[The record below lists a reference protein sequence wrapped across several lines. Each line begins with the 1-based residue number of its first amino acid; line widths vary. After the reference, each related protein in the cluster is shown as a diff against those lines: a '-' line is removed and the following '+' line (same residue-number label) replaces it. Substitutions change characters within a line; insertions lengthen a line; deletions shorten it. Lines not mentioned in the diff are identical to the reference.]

1 MKGVNEKEDYTFK
14 YIIIGNAAVGKSN
27 ISYRFTKGKFSEKY
41 QATIGMEFTY
51 KNVKIGEKIYRIQIW
66 DTAGQECFKS
76 VSRGYYKNSVCAL
89 VVYDIT
95 NRKSFDNVIEWI
107 EECKNNGP
115 QTVTMV
121 LVGNKSDLK
130 EMRNISYEE
139 GEELANRF
147 NMMFF
152 ETSALNGDNIDKLFN
167 DTAETIVK
175 KMENNYYDLSNEDCG
190 IKLGSG
196 KKKINLNDEPKNKK
210 KCCK

>member
-1 MKGVNEKEDYTFK
+1 MKEVNEKEDYTFK

-27 ISYRFTKGKFSEKY
+27 ISFRFTKGKFSEKY

-76 VSRGYYKNSVCAL
+76 VSRGYYKSSVCAL

>member
-1 MKGVNEKEDYTFK
+1 MKEVNEKEDYTFK

-27 ISYRFTKGKFSEKY
+27 ISFRFTKGKFSEKY

-76 VSRGYYKNSVCAL
+76 VSRGYYKSSVCAL

-210 KCCK
+210 KCCN

>member
-1 MKGVNEKEDYTFK
+1 MKEVNEKEDYTFK

-27 ISYRFTKGKFSEKY
+27 ISFRFTKGQFSEKY

-76 VSRGYYKNSVCAL
+76 VSRGYYKSSVCAL

-210 KCCK
+210 KCCN

>member
-27 ISYRFTKGKFSEKY
+27 ISFRFTKGKFSEKY

-76 VSRGYYKNSVCAL
+76 VSRGYYKSSVCAL

-139 GEELANRF
+139 GEDLANRF

>member
-1 MKGVNEKEDYTFK
+1 MKEVNEKEDYTFK

-27 ISYRFTKGKFSEKY
+27 ISFRFTKGKFSEKY

-76 VSRGYYKNSVCAL
+76 VSRGYYKSSVCAL

-130 EMRNISYEE
+130 EIRNISYEE
-139 GEELANRF
+139 GEDLANRF

>member
-27 ISYRFTKGKFSEKY
+27 ISFRFTKGKFSEKY

-76 VSRGYYKNSVCAL
+76 VSRGYYKSSVCAL

-210 KCCK
+210 KCCN

>member
-76 VSRGYYKNSVCAL
+76 VSRGYYKSSVCAL